1 MARRT
6 LTPPR
11 PWHRR
16 ILPLT
21 VALVLG
27 VCAGRVSGAV
37 RAAEQPYA
45 ALDVFARVLTQITDA
60 YVEPIPQRDLVY
72 HALDGMDNAL
82 DAHSRFLDPE
92 SFRRLREESDGQFV
106 GIGAQMRQEPCGLG
120 VTAVLTHG
128 PAERAGIAAGDCIV
142 SVDGV
147 PLADLPLDAALA
159 TVRGLEGAAVTLDV
173 LRGGVTRPIAVLRS
187 RLVEASVNSALFAP
201 GWAYLRIRQFRQG
214 TAADLAAQVAAL
226 GATTPIRGAVLDLRD
241 NPGGRLDEAI
251 ATTDLFLRDG
261 RIVSTRGRSAQPD
274 DVHDATPSRSDW
286 DWPLI
291 VLIDG
296 QSASAAEIVAGAL
309 QDRQRARL
317 VGEPSYG
324 KGSVQSVFEYEDGSA
339 LKLTIARYYLP
350 SGRPIA
356 DHRGLLPDVPAP
368 APSAPG
374 AAQLLRERLVTV
386 NGLAPTERDQL
397 LALADRIPAEPQ
409 RVPIDFAGTL
419 EVRLGRDPALAQA
432 WKLLRE

>member
-1 MARRT
+1 MAGRP
-6 LTPPR
+6 LNQPR
-11 PWHRR
+11 HTVRR
-16 ILPLT
+16 ILPLALALLIG
-21 VALVLG
+21 VA
-27 VCAGRVSGAV
+27 AGRVSGAV
-37 RAAEQPYA
+37 LAAEQPYA

-60 YVEPIPQRDLVY
+60 YVEPISQRDLVY

-106 GIGAQMRQEPCGLG
+106 GIGAQMRQEACGLG
-120 VTAVLTHG
+120 VTAVLPNG

-142 SVDGV
+142 SVDAI

-159 TVRGLEGAAVTLDV
+159 TVRGQEGAGVTLGVSRD
-173 LRGGVTRPIAVLRS
+173 GVTHPIAVLRS
-187 RLVEASVNSALFAP
+187 RLVEASVNGALFAP

-214 TAADLAAQVAAL
+214 AAADLAAQVWAL

-251 ATTDLFLRDG
+251 ATVDLFLRDG

-274 DVHDATPSRSDW
+274 EIHDATGSRTDW
-286 DWPLI
+286 DWPVI

-309 QDRQRARL
+309 QDRARARL
-317 VGEPSYG
+317 VGEASYG

-339 LKLTIARYYLP
+339 LKLTIARYHLP
-350 SGRPIA
+350 SGRPIE
-356 DHRGLLPDVPAP
+356 DHRGLVPDVRAP
-368 APSAPG
+368 APSTPG
-374 AAQLLRERLVTV
+374 AAELLRDELSAAR
-386 NGLAPTERDQL
+386 GLAPAERDKL
-397 LALADRIPAEPQ
+397 LALADRLPTEPQ
-409 RVPIDFAGTL
+409 RQPIDFTGTL
-419 EVRLGRDPALAQA
+419 EARLQRDPALALGWQ
-432 WKLLRE
+432 LLRE

>member
-1 MARRT
+1 MI
-6 LTPPR
+6 PPVSR
-11 PWHRR
+11 PGGAKRR

-21 VALVLG
+21 VALLLG
-27 VCAGRVSGAV
+27 VAAGRVSGAV
-37 RAAEQPYA
+37 QAAEQPYA

-60 YVEPIPQRDLVY
+60 YVEPISQRDLVY

-92 SFRRLREESDGQFV
+92 ALRRLREESDGQFV
-106 GIGAQMRQEPCGLG
+106 GIGAQMRQEACGLG
-120 VTAVLTHG
+120 VTAVLANG

-142 SVDGV
+142 RVDGA

-159 TVRGLEGAAVTLDV
+159 TVRGQEGAAVTLDV
-173 LRGGVTRPIAVLRS
+173 SRNGVTHPIAVLRS
-187 RLVEASVNSALFAP
+187 RLVEASVTSASFAP

-214 TAADLAAQVAAL
+214 TAADLAAQVSAL
-226 GATTPIRGAVLDLRD
+226 GASTPIRGAVLDLRD

-251 ATTDLFLRDG
+251 ATVDLFLRDG
-261 RIVSTRGRSAQPD
+261 RIVSTRGRSAEPD
-274 DVHDATPSRSDW
+274 EIHDATESRGDW
-286 DWPLI
+286 DWPVV

-309 QDRQRARL
+309 QDRARARL

-339 LKLTIARYYLP
+339 LKLTIARYHLP
-350 SGRPIA
+350 SGRPIE
-356 DHRGLLPDVPAP
+356 DHRGLVPDVRAP

-374 AAQLLRERLVTV
+374 AAQLLREQLSTAS
-386 NGLAPTERDQL
+386 GLAAAERDEL

-409 RVPIDFAGTL
+409 RQPIDFTGTL
-419 EVRLGRDPALAQA
+419 EARLSRDPALALG
-432 WKLLRE
+432 WKLLHE

>member
-6 LTPPR
+6 LTAR
-11 PWHRR
+11 V
-16 ILPLT
+16 LPLA

-27 VCAGRVSGAV
+27 AAAGRVSGAV
-37 RAAEQPYA
+37 LAAEQPYA

-60 YVEPIPQRDLVY
+60 YVEPIAQRDLVY

-120 VTAVLTHG
+120 VTAVLANG

-142 SVDGV
+142 NVDGI

-159 TVRGLEGAAVTLDV
+159 TVRGQEGAAVTLGV
-173 LRGGVTRPIAVLRS
+173 ARNGVTHPVAVLRS

-214 TAADLAAQVAAL
+214 AAADLAAQVSAL
-226 GATTPIRGAVLDLRD
+226 GAGTPIRGAVLDLRD

-251 ATTDLFLRDG
+251 ATVDLFLRDG

-274 DVHDATPSRSDW
+274 DVHDATASKGDW
-286 DWPLI
+286 DWPVI
-291 VLIDG
+291 VLIDA

-309 QDRQRARL
+309 QDRARARL

-350 SGRPIA
+350 SGRPIE
-356 DHRGLLPDVPAP
+356 DHRGLVPDVR
-368 APSAPG
+368 APSPSTPG
-374 AAQLLRERLVTV
+374 AAQLLRERLTATS
-386 NGLAPTERDQL
+386 GLAPSERDAL
-397 LALADRIPAEPQ
+397 LALVDRLPAEPQ
-409 RVPIDFAGTL
+409 RLPVDFTGAL
-419 EVRLGRDPALAQA
+419 EARLGRDPALATA